1 MNRHQLVLLAA
12 IVFVLGFVLS
22 GAAYTVGHAQ
32 GANDAYAL
40 AKADYEAQ
48 SASARVAAERMMSDA
63 YMDNAVLRDRLT
75 FTQRQLQEVRSLLVG
90 EHERAEQAS
99 AERDRAR
106 SRLSFYERSIWE
118 PPLILDDALLPTAPR
133 TTLR

>member
-75 FTQRQLQEVRSLLVG
+75 FTQRQLQEVRSLLAG

-99 AERDRAR
+99 AQRDRFR
-106 SRLSFYERSIWE
+106 SRLSMYEHVWD
-118 PPLILDDALLPTAPR
+118 PDPYVDALLPPR
-133 TTLR
+133 P